1 MKKSFFS
8 VLALL
13 IFTPALNAAPIKSEN
28 NLNFPK
34 IISYRSVSCSCCK
47 KWVNHLRSNGLEV
60 VDNIVEDISLIKEQY
75 SIPNNFRSCHTAKM
89 GNYLLEGH
97 VPFQSIKKL
106 NLKSPTIAGIAVPGM
121 PHGSP
126 GMEVHNH
133 GSNSHDHYKSYE
145 VFSFGENIK
154 EEIFDKVIP

>member
-1 MKKSFFS
+1 MKNSLFS
-8 VLALL
+8 ILALL
-13 IFTPALNAAPIKSEN
+13 IFAPSLSAAPIRSEN

-34 IISYRSVSCSCCK
+34 VTSYRSASCGCCK

-60 VDNIVEDISLIKEQY
+60 VDNVVEDISLIKNK
-75 SIPNNFRSCHTAKM
+75 SLIPNNLQSCHTAKM

-97 VPFQSIKKL
+97 VPFESIKKL
-106 NLKSPTIAGIAVPGM
+106 NLKSPNIAGIAVPGM

-133 GSNSHDHYKSYE
+133 GSHSNDHYKSYE
-145 VFSFGENIK
+145 VYFFGENIQ
-154 EEIFDKVIP
+154 EEIFDTVSP